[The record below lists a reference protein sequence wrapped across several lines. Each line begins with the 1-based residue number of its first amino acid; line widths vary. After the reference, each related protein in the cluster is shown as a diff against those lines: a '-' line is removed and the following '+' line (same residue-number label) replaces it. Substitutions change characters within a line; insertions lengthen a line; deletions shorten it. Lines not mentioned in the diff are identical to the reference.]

1 MSTQHVNWIAV
12 LAAAV
17 SAFVL
22 GGLWYSPVMFGRA
35 WMAANGL
42 SNQDLRKGS
51 MGKIFA
57 IAFVLA
63 LVMAANLAMFL
74 AQPGTTASWG
84 ATAGF
89 LAGFGWVALAIGMIA
104 LFERRS
110 WKYVVINA
118 GYMTV
123 AFIVMGLI
131 LGAWRR

>member
-1 MSTQHVNWIAV
+1 MFTQHVNWIAV

-42 SNQDLRKGS
+42 SDQDLRKGS